1 MLKIYGRANSINVR
15 KVLWAADEIGI
26 AYSHDTD
33 WGRGYKPLSE
43 PEFLAL
49 NSLGLIPVIDDDGF
63 ILSES
68 NTIAR
73 YLAAKHGRTDLLPAD
88 PKGRAGVERWMD
100 WQSSDLTMSWRG
112 AFLGLVAKV
121 ALPGG
126 DEVIQASLRDWP
138 SKMRSIEGRLAET
151 GAYMAGPSFTL
162 ADIPIG
168 LSVHRWF
175 AAEVPVERPDLP
187 ATSAYYERLSER
199 PPFMTHVR
207 NGLP

>member
-15 KVLWAADEIGI
+15 KVLWAADEIGV
-26 AYSHDTD
+26 AYSREEN
-33 WGRGYKPLSE
+33 WGRGYKPLST
-43 PEFLAL
+43 PEFLAI
-49 NSLGLIPVIDDDGF
+49 NPLGLIPVIDDDGF

-73 YLAAKHGRTDLLPAD
+73 YLAAKQGRTDLLPAD
-88 PKGRAGVERWMD
+88 PKDRAGVERWMD

-112 AFLGLVAKV
+112 AFLGLVAKLP
-121 ALPGG
+121 LPGG

-138 SKMRSIEGRLAET
+138 NKMKSIEGRLAET
-151 GAYMAGPSFTL
+151 GAYMAGPNFTL

-175 AAEVPVERPDLP
+175 AAEVPIERPDLP

>member
-15 KVLWAADEIGI
+15 KVLWAADEIGV
-26 AYSHDTD
+26 AYSLDAN

-49 NSLGLIPVIDDDGF
+49 NPLGLIPVIDDDGF

-73 YLAAKHGRTDLLPAD
+73 YLAAKQGRTDLLPAD
-88 PKGRAGVERWMD
+88 PKGRAEVERWMD

-121 ALPGG
+121 SLPGG

-138 SKMRSIEGRLAET
+138 NKMKSIEARLAET
-151 GAYMAGPSFTL
+151 SAYMAGPGFTL

-175 AAEVPVERPDLP
+175 AAEVPIERPDLP
-187 ATSAYYERLSER
+187 ATRAYYERLSER
-199 PPFMTHVR
+199 LPFMTHVR